1 MNTACRERVRKRP
14 LTHTSPSL
22 SMSKILKLNLGTDLG
37 PSLLEPSHKGL
48 SGTIEVGHVCTGEY
62 ADVVKEAEVGIV
74 TDC

>member
-1 MNTACRERVRKRP
+1 MLVIAILLKTP
-14 LTHTSPSL
+14 SPQAL
-22 SMSKILKLNLGTDLG
+22 SQINFWQKILKLDLGTDLG

>member
-1 MNTACRERVRKRP
+1 
-14 LTHTSPSL
+14 
-22 SMSKILKLNLGTDLG
+22 MSKILKLNLGTDLG